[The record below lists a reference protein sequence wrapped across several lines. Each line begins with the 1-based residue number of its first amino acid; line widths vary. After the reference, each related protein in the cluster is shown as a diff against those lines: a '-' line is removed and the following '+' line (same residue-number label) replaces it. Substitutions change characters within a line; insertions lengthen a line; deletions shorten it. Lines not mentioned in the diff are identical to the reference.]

1 MICLVP
7 SLREESAENINKS
20 DESLFSMDINQ
31 HIESLVHDATQC
43 YLRSL
48 EREGMSTPVTIEI
61 PKNKEY
67 GDFATPVAM
76 LLARALHKSAMEIAS
91 AIAQHIPADP
101 LIARINVAPPGF
113 INVAVTSN
121 ALAEIVRHIST
132 EQSHYGRCDTGA
144 GKRALVEFVSANPT
158 GPLHIGH
165 ARNAVVGD
173 TIARCLEAAGYA
185 VTREYYFNDAGVQMK
200 KLGESLRARYLQQL
214 GAKAALPTDGYQGE
228 YLVEIARH
236 LISEIGD
243 SRKDET
249 DVSFFTNFASKEILH
264 SIDQDMK
271 SLGIAFQ
278 EWVSESTMHR
288 EGKVRETL
296 DELKARDKAYQH
308 DGAWWLR
315 SSEYGDEKDR
325 VLVKRDGEPTYLTPD
340 LAYHKFKYERR
351 YDMLVNVFGGDHHGY
366 VPRLAAGIEAL
377 GYPSSVLHCVII
389 QMVTLLKGGERTK
402 LSTRSG
408 EFITLKSMI
417 EELGRDVVR
426 FFFLMRSADSHLVFD
441 WELAK
446 DTSMNNPVYYVQYAH
461 ARFCSIFKKAVEL
474 GIQYQGAERAN
485 LALLETAEEK
495 DIIMLLAQ
503 LPQVIRKSAEAVEPH
518 HLTLYLRELAG
529 AFHQY
534 FTIGTKEH
542 EYRVL
547 VPDNPELTQARL
559 ALVDCLRITIA
570 NGLSILGVSAPERM

>member
-1 MICLVP
+1 
-7 SLREESAENINKS
+7 
-20 DESLFSMDINQ
+20 MDINQ
-31 HIESLVHDATQC
+31 HIESLVHDAAQC
-43 YLRSL
+43 YVRALG
-48 EREGMSTPVTIEI
+48 REEIPTPITIEI

-76 LLARALHKSAMEIAS
+76 LLARALRKSPMEIAK
-91 AIAQHIPADP
+91 AISELVAADSM
-101 LIARINVAPPGF
+101 IARVNAAPPGF
-113 INVAVTSN
+113 INFAVTN
-121 ALAEIVRHIST
+121 NTLAEILRHISS
-132 EQSHYGRCDTGA
+132 EQAHYGRCDIGR
-144 GKRALVEFVSANPT
+144 GKHALVEFVSANPT

-173 TIARCLEAAGYA
+173 TIARCLQAAGYA

-214 GAKAALPTDGYQGE
+214 GVETALPPDGYQGE
-228 YLVEIARH
+228 YLVEIARP
-236 LISEIGD
+236 LVSEIGD
-243 SRKDET
+243 SRKNET
-249 DVSFFTNFASKEILH
+249 DVSFFTNYATKKILR
-264 SIDQDMK
+264 SIDDDMK
-271 SLGIAFQ
+271 SLGITFD
-278 EWVSESTMHR
+278 EWVCESAMHR

-296 DELKARDKAYQH
+296 DELKTRNKAYQH

-325 VLVKRDGEPTYLTPD
+325 VLVKRDGEPTYLAPD

-351 YDMLVNVFGGDHHGY
+351 YDVLVNTFGGDHHGY

-377 GYPSSVLHCVII
+377 GYPSSALRCVII
-389 QMVTLLKGGERTK
+389 QMVTLLKDGERIK

-417 EELGRDVVR
+417 NELGRDVVR

-461 ARFCSIFKKAVEL
+461 ARFCSIFKKAAEL

-503 LPQVIRKSAEAVEPH
+503 LPQVIRKSADAVEPH
-518 HLTLYLRELAG
+518 HLTLYLRQLAG

-534 FTIGTKEH
+534 FTIGTKES

-547 VPDNPELTQARL
+547 IPDNPKLTQARL
-559 ALVDCLRITIA
+559 ALIDCLRITIA
-570 NGLSILGVSAPERM
+570 NGLSILEVSAPERM

>member
-1 MICLVP
+1 
-7 SLREESAENINKS
+7 
-20 DESLFSMDINQ
+20 MDINQ
-31 HIESLVHDATQC
+31 HIESLVHDATQR
-43 YLRSL
+43 YVRALG
-48 EREGMSTPVTIEI
+48 REEIPTAITIEI

-76 LLARALHKSAMEIAS
+76 LLARALRKSPMEIAN
-91 AIAQHIPADP
+91 AIAELVAADP
-101 LIARINVAPPGF
+101 MIARVNAAPPGF
-113 INVAVTSN
+113 INFTVTSN
-121 ALAEIVRHIST
+121 AHGEILRHISSK
-132 EQSHYGRCDTGA
+132 QAHYGRRDIGH

-173 TIARCLEAAGYA
+173 TIARSLLAAGYA

-200 KLGESLRARYLQQL
+200 KLGESLRARYQQQL
-214 GAKAALPTDGYQGE
+214 GVEAALPPDGYQGE
-228 YLVEIARH
+228 YLVEIARS
-236 LISEIGD
+236 LVSEIGD
-243 SRKDET
+243 SRKNET
-249 DVSFFTNFASKEILH
+249 DVSFFTNYATKEILR
-264 SIDQDMK
+264 SIDEDMK
-271 SLGIAFQ
+271 SLGITFD
-278 EWVSESTMHR
+278 EWICESAMHH

-296 DELKARDKAYQH
+296 DELKTRNKAYQH

-325 VLVKRDGEPTYLTPD
+325 VLVKRDGESTYLAPD
-340 LAYHKFKYERR
+340 LAYHRFKYERR
-351 YDMLVNVFGGDHHGY
+351 YDILVNTFGGDHHGY

-377 GYPSSVLHCVII
+377 GYPSSALRCVII
-389 QMVTLLKGGERTK
+389 QMVTLLKDGERTK

-417 EELGRDVVR
+417 NELGRDVVR

-461 ARFCSIFKKAVEL
+461 ARFCSIFKKGAEL
-474 GIQYQGAERAN
+474 GIQYRGADRAN

-518 HLTLYLRELAG
+518 HLTLYLRQLAG
-529 AFHQY
+529 VFHQY
-534 FTIGTKEH
+534 FTIGTKES

-547 VPDNPELTQARL
+547 VPDNQELTQARL
-559 ALVDCLRITIA
+559 ALIECLRITIA